1 MYMASNANYPLSH
14 YSYECK
20 AAAQE
25 RPYVSRPSR
34 TQQLL
39 NPKLAPKLM
48 SDIPQDLL
56 RKCVIILLFHLA
68 SLISLVFWCSSP
80 TIDLIFPASYTD
92 SPIRKGVAD
101 EQLAKAEL
109 ERGRKRERASE
120 DPELRG
126 ASKRMRSA
134 SSASSASV
142 STISTNLSRSPSP
155 RESTRNIDE
164 GKRRSMSLSKSP
176 SRRESRRNV
185 ARSHSL
191 SKSPPPVQKLTDSEK
206 KRRRASLSSG
216 GSYTSGEGRDSRER
230 DSSRS
235 TRRRFQELSPP
246 ARGRRTESR
255 SPHRRRRRLSND
267 RRSGRNGFHNGGPL
281 SQENRPPR
289 QRSLSPFSK
298 RLALTQAMNMRR

>member
-1 MYMASNANYPLSH
+1 MYMTSNANYPLSH

-48 SDIPQDLL
+48 SDVPQDLL
-56 RKCVIILLFHLA
+56 RKCVVILLFHLA
-68 SLISLVFWCSSP
+68 SLIALVFLGVLHQPSILCS
-80 TIDLIFPASYTD
+80 PASYTD
-92 SPIRKGVAD
+92 SPIRKGIAD

-134 SSASSASV
+134 SSASV
-142 STISTNLSRSPSP
+142 STISTNLSRSPPP
-155 RESTRNIDE
+155 RQSTRNLDE
-164 GKRRSMSLSKSP
+164 GKQRSMSISKSP
-176 SRRESRRNV
+176 PRRDSRRNV

-216 GSYTSGEGRDSRER
+216 GSYTSGEGQDSRER

-255 SPHRRRRRLSND
+255 SPHRGRRRLSND
-267 RRSGRNGFHNGGPL
+267 RRSGRNGFHNGGPVL
-281 SQENRPPR
+281 QENRPPR
-289 QRSLSPFSK
+289 ERSLSPFSK
-298 RLALTQAMNMRR
+298 RLALTQAMNMGR

>member
-1 MYMASNANYPLSH
+1 MYMTSNANCPSRH

-48 SDIPQDLL
+48 SDVPQDLL
-56 RKCVIILLFHLA
+56 RKCVIIYCSIWLRRLRWFFWVFSTNHLLN
-68 SLISLVFWCSSP
+68 SP
-80 TIDLIFPASYTD
+80 TSYTD
-92 SPIRKGVAD
+92 SPIRKGIAD

-134 SSASSASV
+134 SSASV
-142 STISTNLSRSPSP
+142 STISPNLSRSPSP
-155 RESTRNIDE
+155 KPSTRKIDE
-164 GKRRSMSLSKSP
+164 GKRRSMSISKSP
-176 SRRESRRNV
+176 PRRDSRRNV

-255 SPHRRRRRLSND
+255 SPHRGRRRLSND
-267 RRSGRNGFHNGGPL
+267 RRSGRNGFHNGGPVL
-281 SQENRPPR
+281 QENRPPR
-289 QRSLSPFSK
+289 EKSLSPFSK
-298 RLALTQAMNMRR
+298 RLALTQAMNMGR